1 MTDEGRAYARGLY
14 DHIRRRAISVLDV
27 LGRDDAETLIRI
39 LRKLADT
46 VGSERT
52 PALAE
57 ADDAEHP
64 GIRKP

>member
-1 MTDEGRAYARGLY
+1 M
-14 DHIRRRAISVLDV
+14 LDV

-39 LRKLADT
+39 LRKLADN